1 MRDREKSKEQL
12 IDELARLRQQVAEL
26 EALSSQ
32 RDPSELMLTS
42 IVRAVPDIVYRLDAD
57 GRIVFMNE
65 AVRNYGYEPDE
76 LIGTNIFEL
85 IHPEDR
91 DKAAYRI
98 NERRTGDRRT
108 RLLELRLLTKNREPV
123 SFEFA
128 SHIGEPT
135 LSISAEGIYSS
146 GEPSREDFLYTQGVA
161 RDITDRKWAS
171 RAMAMAKEELAKK
184 VEERTCELRQT
195 NEELQ
200 KEIANRR
207 RIEEKLRLTQFA
219 VDRSGEAIFWFGSD
233 GRFFYVND
241 EASRML
247 GYTREQLTSM
257 NIIDIDPHFPSR
269 EKWDEIWEGI
279 KREPGIRRLETW
291 HRTSEGD
298 LIPVEVTGNYL
309 EFGGKEYVC
318 TSARDISARKRQEEE
333 REKLEEQLLR
343 VQKLEAVGQ
352 LTAGVAHN
360 FNNML
365 QGITGNIFL
374 AQLDAP
380 DEIEPLL
387 EAAQVSTER
396 AAEMV
401 RQLMIFARQGIQRK
415 GEWVELS
422 AVIQNSVEICRET
435 FDKQIDIREQM
446 PDGKALMQGDPGQL
460 EQIFVN
466 LLINARDA
474 LEEATDRTPT
484 IRLQG
489 EFVELEEGAV
499 QSVAPG
505 TYLRVRVEDN
515 GVGMDEETRKRIF
528 EPFFTTKPVDKG
540 TGLGL
545 STAYG
550 IITQHGGCIEC
561 ESEPGSGTGF
571 TVYLPVTE
579 QERGG
584 EDGGSKGGAMAGEE
598 VVLVIDDEE
607 TVRRTAGRILER
619 YGYRVLVA
627 ADGREGLDVF
637 RQEKDEVDLVLL
649 DLSMPGIPGSE
660 VLTTLRTLSSRVKI
674 VIFTGYTAKP
684 EDFAGVQAIV
694 QKPFALDDL
703 TRTVRR
709 VLDGQ

>member
-1 MRDREKSKEQL
+1 MHDREKSKERL
-12 IDELARLRQQVAEL
+12 IDELVCLRQQVVEL
-26 EALSSQ
+26 KELSDQ
-32 RDPSELMLTS
+32 NDPSDRMLTS
-42 IVRAVPDIVYRLDAD
+42 IVKAVPDIIYRLDAK

-85 IHPEDR
+85 VHPEDR
-91 DKAAYRI
+91 EKAVYRI
-98 NERRTGDRRT
+98 NERRTGDRST

-128 SHIGEPT
+128 ASIDDPT
-135 LSISAEGIYSS
+135 LLINAEGIYTL
-146 GEPSREDFLYTQGVA
+146 GEPGEDAFLYTQGVA

-171 RAMAMAKEELAKK
+171 RVMEMAKEELAKK
-184 VEERTCELRQT
+184 VKERTAELRQA

-200 KEIANRR
+200 KEIANCR
-207 RIEEKLRLTQFA
+207 RIEEELRLTQFA
-219 VDRSGEAIFWFGSD
+219 VDRAGDAIFWFGPD

-257 NIIDIDPHFPSR
+257 NIIDLDPDFPSR
-269 EKWDEIWEGI
+269 EKWGEIWEGI
-279 KREPGIRRLETW
+279 KRDPGIRRLETW

-309 EFGGKEYVC
+309 KFGGKEYVC
-318 TSARDISARKRQEEE
+318 TSARDISDRKRQEGE
-333 REKLEEQLLR
+333 REKLEEQLLH
-343 VQKLEAVGQ
+343 VQKLEAIGQ

-380 DEIEPLL
+380 EEMVPLL
-387 EAAQVSTER
+387 EAAQVSSDR

-401 RQLMIFARQGIQRK
+401 RQLMIFARQGIVQK
-415 GEWVELS
+415 GEWTELG
-422 AVIQNSVEICRET
+422 AVIQNSIEICRET
-435 FDKQIDIREQM
+435 FDRQIEIREQM
-446 PDGKALMQGDPGQL
+446 PDGKALLQGDPGQL
-460 EQIFVN
+460 EQVFVN

-474 LEEATDRTPT
+474 LEEVVDRTPT
-484 IRLQG
+484 IQIQG
-489 EFVELEEGAV
+489 EFVELEEEAV
-499 QSVAPG
+499 RTVAPG

-515 GVGMDEETRKRIF
+515 GVGMDEETRRRIF

-550 IITQHGGCIEC
+550 IISQHGGCIEC
-561 ESEPGSGTGF
+561 ESDPGSGSCF
-571 TVYLPVTE
+571 TVYLPVAE

-584 EDGGSKGGAMAGEE
+584 EDSGSGGEAIAGEE
-598 VVLVIDDEE
+598 VVLIIDDEE

-619 YGYRVLVA
+619 YGFRVLVA
-627 ADGREGLDVF
+627 ADGREGLDIF
-637 RQEKDEVDLVLL
+637 RQEKGGVDLVLL
-649 DLSMPGIPGSE
+649 DLSMPGISGSE
-660 VLTTLRTLSSRVKI
+660 VLATLRTLSSQVKI

-684 EDFAGVQAIV
+684 EDFVEVQAII
-694 QKPFALDDL
+694 QKPFALNDL

-709 VLDGQ
+709 VLDGE